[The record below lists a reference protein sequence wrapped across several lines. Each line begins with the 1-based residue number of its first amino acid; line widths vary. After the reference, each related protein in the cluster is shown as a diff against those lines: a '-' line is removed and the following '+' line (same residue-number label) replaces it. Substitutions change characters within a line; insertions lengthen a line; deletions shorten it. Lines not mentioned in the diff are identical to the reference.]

1 MKAFN
6 TLNVRQMTDPETA
19 GGPITIAIA
28 GDDAQAKATITGLI
42 KGMGLE
48 AVDFGPLRFAHV
60 LEEMLIVWA
69 NARGHNAA
77 FNYYMRPQP
86 AAPAP
91 ATAR

>member
-48 AVDFGPLRFAHV
+48 SVDFGPLRFAHV

-69 NARGHNAA
+69 NARGHNARSTTTCA
-77 FNYYMRPQP
+77 RNP

-91 ATAR
+91 APAR